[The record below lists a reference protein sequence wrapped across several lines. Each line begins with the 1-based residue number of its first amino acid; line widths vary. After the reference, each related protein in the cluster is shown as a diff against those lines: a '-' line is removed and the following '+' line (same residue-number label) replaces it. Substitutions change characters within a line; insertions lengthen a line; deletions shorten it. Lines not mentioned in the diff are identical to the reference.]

1 MHLHTYRDESR
12 SRHLDLIGG
21 RGHPWSIDLV
31 VVTASGHLVDGLRL
45 RLRGIVDP
53 LTGDTATPPALCLA
67 QRPGAEEIYRR
78 GRVCVRANRLEA
90 DILSLKLASPVN
102 FGPAVAVPL
111 TGGLQDLWLLKS
123 VLVFPGDLGGKNG

>member
-1 MHLHTYRDESR
+1 M
-12 SRHLDLIGG
+12 LIGG